1 MKHLSI
7 ICLIVLVA
15 VTSACN
21 KTQKTQ
27 YVGEW
32 KVTNISPDGKKWD
45 STILPDE
52 EMTLTI
58 DKNKT
63 VKLKMGDFE
72 ETANWHTDDKG
83 DILMGEQT
91 ASLDDA
97 GNLVAELN
105 GMLVRFEKK

>member
-15 VTSACN
+15 TTIACN

-32 KVTNISPDGKKWD
+32 KVTNVSPDGKKWD

-52 EMTLTI
+52 EVTLTLE
-58 DKNKT
+58 DDMT

-72 ETANWHTDDKG
+72 ETANWHIDDNG
-83 DILMGEQT
+83 NVIMGEQS

-105 GMLVRFEKK
+105 GMLVRLEKK